1 MKIGERVG
9 GKSRVVWGRYGRDT
23 RDDGGKG
30 GKGAGGYERSQ
41 RVGFLLA
48 DSDTVCTK
56 VTKRMIN
63 K

>member
-9 GKSRVVWGRYGRDT
+9 GKSRVVWGRYGRDA

-30 GKGAGGYERSQ
+30 GNGAGGYERCQ
-41 RVGFLLA
+41 RVGVLA
-48 DSDTVCTK
+48 DSDIVCTK
-56 VTKRMIN
+56 VTKRMIIN